1 MSLRTPDPG
10 GRRSCLLDLFRECSS
25 TALAAHGRSCRPEKN
40 RFWHW
45 LGVDISGNLFGLG
58 CSFVSRVP
66 FLFWGGGSNYVAQ
79 AGLELLDHRLQT
91 APQHMPLGVSL
102 QSARAVDFLLSQRG
116 PS

>member
-1 MSLRTPDPG
+1 MAEAAVLKRTDFGIGWELISQATSLALDVALFPG
-10 GRRSCLLDLFRECSS
+10 FLSF
-25 TALAAHGRSCRPEKN
+25 
-40 RFWHW
+40 
-45 LGVDISGNLFGLG
+45 FG
-58 CSFVSRVP
+58 
-66 FLFWGGGSNYVAQ
+66 GGGSNYVAQ